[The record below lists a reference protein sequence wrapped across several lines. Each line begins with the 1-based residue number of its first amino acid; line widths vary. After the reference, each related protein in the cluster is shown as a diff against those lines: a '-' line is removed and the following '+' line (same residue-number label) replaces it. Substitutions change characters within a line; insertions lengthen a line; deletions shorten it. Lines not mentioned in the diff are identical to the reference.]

1 MTRKVDVA
9 IIGAGSAGLYA
20 LSQVRHAGRSFV
32 LIDGGELGTTCARV
46 GCMPSKVLIQV
57 AEDFHHRKL
66 FEREGIDGAEELS
79 VDGEAVME
87 YVQDLRD
94 HFVDQVLTTST
105 DEMGEEF
112 IAAHARF
119 TGPRTLQAGDETIEA
134 DAIVIATGSS
144 PIVPEAWQAFGDRIL
159 TTDTVFEL
167 EDLPRSMAVIG
178 MGVIGLELGQAFARL
193 GVELVGIDICETLCH
208 LTDGEVNQALIDSI
222 SREFP
227 LWLGHGAEIEEAD
240 DGRLRVT
247 AGDNRIEVEKVLVC
261 MGRRPNLEGLDPEA
275 AGITLGA
282 NGLPGFDRHTMRVQ
296 AAPEARIYIAGD
308 VDGER
313 PILHEA
319 GDEGRIAGYN
329 AARDTDTAFGRKV
342 PFSITFC
349 DPNVVQVGRT
359 RAELDAEGVDYLVGA
374 MKMAPLGRAL
384 ILGRNRGLIH
394 LYCDRRDGRLLG
406 AALCA
411 VRGENLGHLLAW
423 CIEQNLTVFD
433 MLRMPFYH
441 PVVEEALQGA
451 LRNAARQVEQ
461 KPDLPWDL
469 KPGA

>member
-1 MTRKVDVA
+1 MSRKVDVA

-20 LSQVRHAGRSFV
+20 LSQVRHAGRSFA

-105 DEMGEEF
+105 DEMGDEF
-112 IAAHARF
+112 IAAHAHF
-119 TGPRTLQAGDETIEA
+119 TGTRTLQAGEETIEA
-134 DAIVIATGSS
+134 DAIVIATGST
-144 PIVPEAWQAFGDRIL
+144 PVVPRAWQAFGDRIL
-159 TTDTVFEL
+159 TTDSLFEL
-167 EDLPRSMAVIG
+167 EDLPASMAVIG
-178 MGVIGLELGQAFARL
+178 LGVIGMELGQALARL
-193 GVELVGIDICETLCH
+193 GVDLVGIDIGEALCH
-208 LTDGEVNQALIDSI
+208 LSDREVNQALHDAVA
-222 SREFP
+222 REFP
-227 LWLGHGAEIEEAD
+227 LWLGHGAEIEEGD
-240 DGRLRVT
+240 NGLLRVR
-247 AGDNRIEVEKVLVC
+247 AGENVKEVEKVLVC
-261 MGRRPNLEGLDPEA
+261 MGRRPNLDSLNLEA
-275 AGITLGA
+275 AGITL
-282 NGLPGFDRHTMRVQ
+282 NECGLPDFDPHTMRVQ
-296 AAPEARIYIAGD
+296 AAEGARIYIAGD

-329 AARDTDTAFGRKV
+329 AARETDTAFGRKV
-342 PFSITFC
+342 PLSITFC
-349 DPNVVQVGRT
+349 DPNVVQVGKT
-359 RAELDAEGVDYLVGA
+359 RAELDAEGADYVIGA

-394 LYCDRRDGRLLG
+394 LYCDRQDGRLLG

-423 CIEQNLTVFD
+423 SMEQGLGVFD
-433 MLRMPFYH
+433 MLHMPFYH

-451 LRNAARQVEQ
+451 LRDAARQIEQ
-461 KPDLPWDL
+461 KPDRPWDL
-469 KPGA
+469 KP